1 MPTYDP
7 ALYADQLTELPAE
20 VEVAQAAISLLR
32 ALRPILASLG
42 TLQTTWHTND
52 IPALVEAAALAEQ
65 PLAGH
70 AATSW
75 QAWGTVFTELQ
86 VWLGTPIAS
95 IGKTPLQVLMTRY
108 VALETEVAA

>member
-7 ALYADQLTELPAE
+7 ALYQNQLSELPAE
-20 VEVAQAAISLLR
+20 VEVATATISFLR
-32 ALRPILASLG
+32 ELRPILASLG
-42 TLQTTWHTND
+42 TLQTTWHANN
-52 IPALVEAAALAEQ
+52 IPALVEAAALAGE

-70 AATSW
+70 PAVSW

-86 VWLGTPIAS
+86 VWLSTPIAS

-108 VALETEVAA
+108 VAQEVAA

>member
-1 MPTYDP
+1 MPVYDP
-7 ALYADQLTELPAE
+7 ALYQDQLSELPAE
-20 VEVAQAAISLLR
+20 VEVAQAAIALLR
-32 ALRPILASLG
+32 ELRPILASLG
-42 TLQTTWHTND
+42 TLQATWYTND
-52 IPALVEAAALAEQ
+52 IPALVEAAALAGQ

-86 VWLGTPIAS
+86 IWLSTPIAS

-108 VALETEVAA
+108 VAQEVAA

>member
-7 ALYADQLTELPAE
+7 ALYQNQLSELPAE
-20 VEVAQAAISLLR
+20 VEVAQAAIALLR
-32 ALRPILASLG
+32 ELRPILASLG
-42 TLQTTWHTND
+42 VMQTTWHTND
-52 IPALVEAAALAEQ
+52 IPALVEAAALAGQ

-70 AATSW
+70 TAAAW

-86 VWLGTPIAS
+86 IWLSTPIAS

-108 VALETEVAA
+108 VVEVTA

>member
-1 MPTYDP
+1 MPLYDP
-7 ALYADQLTELPAE
+7 TLYRDQLSELPAE
-20 VEVAQAAISLLR
+20 VEVAQAAIALLR
-32 ALRPILASLG
+32 ELRPILASLG

-52 IPALVEAAALAEQ
+52 IPALIEAAALAGQ

-70 AATSW
+70 PAASW

-86 VWLGTPIAS
+86 IWLSTPIAS

-108 VALETEVAA
+108 VAQEVTA

>member
-1 MPTYDP
+1 MPLYDP
-7 ALYADQLTELPAE
+7 ALYADQLSELPAE

-32 ALRPILASLG
+32 ELRPILASLG

-52 IPALVEAAALAEQ
+52 IPALVEAAALAGQ

-86 VWLGTPIAS
+86 LWLSTPIAS

-108 VALETEVAA
+108 VAQEVQP

>member
-7 ALYADQLTELPAE
+7 ALYQNQLSELPAE
-20 VEVAQAAISLLR
+20 VEVATAAISFLR
-32 ALRPILASLG
+32 ELRPILASLG
-42 TLQTTWHTND
+42 VMQTTWHTND
-52 IPALVEAAALAEQ
+52 IPALVEAAALAGQ

-70 AATSW
+70 TAASW

-86 VWLGTPIAS
+86 LWLATPIAS

-108 VALETEVAA
+108 VAQEVQP

>member
-7 ALYADQLTELPAE
+7 ALYRDQLSELPAE
-20 VEVAQAAISLLR
+20 VEVAQAAIALLR
-32 ALRPILASLG
+32 ELRPILASLG
-42 TLQTTWHTND
+42 TLQTTWHTNG
-52 IPALVEAAALAEQ
+52 IPALVEAAALAGE

-70 AATSW
+70 TTAAW

-86 VWLGTPIAS
+86 VWLSTPIAS

-108 VALETEVAA
+108 VAQQEAA

>member
-7 ALYADQLTELPAE
+7 ALYRDQLSELPAE
-20 VEVAQAAISLLR
+20 VEVAQAAIALLR
-32 ALRPILASLG
+32 ELRPILASLG
-42 TLQTTWHTND
+42 TLQTTWHAND
-52 IPALVEAAALAEQ
+52 IPALVEAAAQAGE

-70 AATSW
+70 TAAAW

-86 VWLGTPIAS
+86 VWLSTPIAS

-108 VALETEVAA
+108 VAQEVAA